1 MFQINNNFK
10 LIKKGEIIITYFRV
24 SFSYNFSQMKVE
36 VCVDSILSI
45 QNAYAA
51 KVDRIELC
59 SAQFTV

>member
-1 MFQINNNFK
+1 
-10 LIKKGEIIITYFRV
+10 
-24 SFSYNFSQMKVE
+24 MKVE

-59 SAQFTV
+59 SALGSRRTNSFKWIN